1 MRITFGIPRFRYT
14 ICRYRKKPKTTD
26 KLTMAEKTHGRILI
40 VDDNEDLLKAARMH
54 LKRYFIQV
62 DIEKNPDSIPGLMSQ
77 EDYDV
82 ILLDMNFTK
91 DVSSGREGYY
101 WLERILG
108 IDPSAVVVLITA
120 YGDIQMAVKAI
131 KAGATDFVLKPWENE
146 KLLGTLYAAMRLR
159 ESRDVI
165 KTLRLKN
172 QEFNRTQNERYA
184 DIIGHSTAMQRIFQ
198 TIDRVAKTDANVLIL
213 GENGT
218 GKELIARAIHRNSA
232 RKNETFASVDLGS
245 ITETL
250 FESELFGHRKGAF
263 TDAREDR
270 PGRFELASNGT
281 LFLDEIGNLSMP
293 LQAKLLTA
301 LQNRRVSRVGANK
314 DTPINIRLICATNM
328 PLYDMV
334 MQNRFRQDLLYRINT
349 IEIELPPLRDR
360 FEDIPLLADHFL
372 KHYAEKYQKPLERIS
387 ESAIARMHKHPWP
400 GNIRELQ
407 HAIERAVILSGGPV
421 LQPEDFNL
429 TAVNSREDTQVSLE
443 QLNLEE
449 VEKLL
454 IRKVLKKYNGNITQ
468 AASELGLTRSSLYRR
483 LEKHGL

>member
-1 MRITFGIPRFRYT
+1 MSDN
-14 ICRYRKKPKTTD
+14 K
-26 KLTMAEKTHGRILI
+26 HGKILI
-40 VDDNEDLLKAARMH
+40 VDDNEDLLKAAKMF
-54 LKRYFIQV
+54 LKRHIAQV
-62 DIEKNPDSIPGLMSQ
+62 DIEKNPEALPALMGN

-91 DVSSGREGYY
+91 DVSSGSEGYY
-101 WLERILG
+101 WLEKILQ

-120 YGDIQMAVKAI
+120 YGDVQMAVKAI

-146 KLLGTLYAAMRLR
+146 KLLATLFSAMRLR
-159 ESRDVI
+159 ETRDEVQ
-165 KTLRLKN
+165 TLKIKN
-172 QEFNRTQNERYA
+172 QEINQALNEKYS
-184 DIIGHSTAMQRIFQ
+184 DILGTSAAMQRIFQ
-198 TIDRVAKTDANVLIL
+198 TIDRVAHTDANVLIL

-232 RKNETFASVDLGS
+232 RKAESFVSVDLGS

-250 FESELFGHRKGAF
+250 FESELFGHKKGAF
-263 TDAREDR
+263 TDAKEDR
-270 PGRFELASNGT
+270 PGRFEMAHGGS

-293 LQAKLLTA
+293 LQAKLLTV

-314 DTPINIRLICATNM
+314 ETPIDLRLICATNM

-334 MQNRFRQDLLYRINT
+334 KENRFRQDLLYRINT
-349 IEIELPPLRDR
+349 IEIEIPSLRDR
-360 FEDIPLLADHFL
+360 MEDIPILANHFL
-372 KHYAEKYQKPLERIS
+372 KQYATKYSKSINKIS
-387 ESAIARMHKHPWP
+387 EGAMTRMHKHPWP

-407 HAIERAVILSGGPV
+407 HAIERAVILSNSSV
-421 LQPEDFNL
+421 LQPEDFNF
-429 TAVNSREDTQVSLE
+429 SVSNGKENE
-443 QLNLEE
+443 QALSLDQYNLDE

>member
-1 MRITFGIPRFRYT
+1 MSEN
-14 ICRYRKKPKTTD
+14 K
-26 KLTMAEKTHGRILI
+26 HGKILI
-40 VDDNEDLLKAARMH
+40 VDDNEDLLKAAKMF
-54 LKRYFIQV
+54 LKRHIAQV
-62 DIEKNPDSIPGLMSQ
+62 DIEKNPEAIPALMAN

-91 DVSSGREGYY
+91 DVSSGSEGYY
-101 WLERILG
+101 WLEKILQ

-120 YGDIQMAVKAI
+120 YGDVQMAVKAI

-146 KLLGTLYAAMRLR
+146 KLLATLFSSMRLR
-159 ESRDVI
+159 E
-165 KTLRLKN
+165 TLDEVQTLKIKN
-172 QEFNRTQNERYA
+172 QEINQAINEKYS
-184 DIIGHSTAMQRIFQ
+184 DIIGQSTSMQRIFQ
-198 TIDRVAKTDANVLIL
+198 TIDRVAHTDANVLIL

-232 RKNETFASVDLGS
+232 RKNESFVSVDLGS

-250 FESELFGHRKGAF
+250 FESELFGHKKGSF
-263 TDAREDR
+263 TDAKEDR
-270 PGRFELASNGT
+270 PGRFEMANGGT

-293 LQAKLLTA
+293 LQAKLLTV

-314 DTPINIRLICATNM
+314 ETPVDIRLVCATNM
-328 PLYDMV
+328 PLYEMV
-334 MQNRFRQDLLYRINT
+334 KENRFRQDLLYRINT
-349 IEIELPPLRDR
+349 IEIEIPSLKDR
-360 FEDIPLLADHFL
+360 MEDIPLLATHFL
-372 KHYAEKYQKPLERIS
+372 KQYSSRYDKKISKIS
-387 ESAIARMHKHPWP
+387 EAALARMHKHPWP

-407 HAIERAVILSGGPV
+407 HSIERAVILSNATV
-421 LQPEDFNL
+421 LQPEDFNFAL
-429 TAVNSREDTQVSLE
+429 NTGKETDSAGLSLD
-443 QLNLEE
+443 QFNLDE